1 MNINIPQYD
10 IDFTKEGQDHFFL
23 YSKDRKEPSRPANNS
38 PHRHNYY
45 CLSFLYEGQVPDFV
59 DVTYELIHAP
69 ALLILNVEQIHIHT
83 DLKDCKMISMAFSPE
98 FLYGQDKKL
107 RSHTEI
113 VFTQTSLKFS
123 DGVMEDLDQYIKL
136 IIQNYKMPDKDPE
149 VIKCLLNIL
158 LIKCAKLIEHFDL
171 KDAGNKDVFK
181 DFQRL
186 LKKHF
191 RNNHQVKFYADA
203 LNIAP
208 AVLTQ
213 TVKNAGC
220 KTPKEMIDQR
230 LISEAKRLLY
240 WSDVTV
246 KEIAW
251 ELGFETDSYFNKFF
265 KKFTGKTPQ
274 AFWREML

>member
-1 MNINIPQYD
+1 MNIKIPQYD

-23 YSKDRKEPSRPANNS
+23 YCKDLKEPSRPASTS

-59 DVTYELIHAP
+59 DVTYDLIHAP
-69 ALLILNVEQIHIHT
+69 AILILNVEQIHIHT
-83 DLKDCKMISMAFSPE
+83 DLKDCKIVSMAFSPE

-107 RSHTEI
+107 RLHTET
-113 VFTQTSLKFS
+113 VFTQTSLKLS
-123 DGVMEDLDQYIKL
+123 DGNMDDLDQYIKL

-158 LIKCAKLIEHFDL
+158 LIKCAKLIENSDL

-181 DFQRL
+181 DFQKL
-186 LKKHF
+186 LKKHY
-191 RNNHQVKFYADA
+191 RDNHQVKFYADA
-203 LNIAP
+203 LNITP

-213 TVKNAGC
+213 TVKKAGC
-220 KTPKEMIDQR
+220 NTPKEMIDQR
-230 LISEAKRLLY
+230 LLTEAKRLLY

-246 KEIAW
+246 KEVAW
-251 ELGFETDSYFNKFF
+251 ELGFETDSYFNRFF

-274 AFWREML
+274 AFRIEML